1 MQHRS
6 VVLTSHSMEEC
17 EALCHKVGI
26 MVKGQFKCIG
36 SVQHLKN
43 RFGEGYNLDFTVPH
57 GMKSNAVALVTA
69 KLPMV
74 GLVEDQEIV
83 LKYRVAP
90 GTSIPQ
96 VRVPNLSL
104 NEGKG
109 TSQITSHG
117 V

>member
-43 RFGEGYNLDFTVPH
+43 RFGEASPDT
-57 GMKSNAVALVTA
+57 
-69 KLPMV
+69 
-74 GLVEDQEIV
+74 
-83 LKYRVAP
+83 
-90 GTSIPQ
+90 
-96 VRVPNLSL
+96 
-104 NEGKG
+104 
-109 TSQITSHG
+109 
-117 V
+117 